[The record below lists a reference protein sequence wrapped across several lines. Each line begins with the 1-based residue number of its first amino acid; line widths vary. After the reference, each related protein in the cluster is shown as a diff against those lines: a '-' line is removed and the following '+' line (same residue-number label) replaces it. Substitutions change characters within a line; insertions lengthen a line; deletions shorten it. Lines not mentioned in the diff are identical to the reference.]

1 MMDISTSIAGIKLKN
16 PLMPAAGPLTG
27 SLEKM
32 LELEKLGV
40 SCMVAKTIS
49 IEGAKVPRP
58 CITSTSD
65 SVMNAELWS
74 EYPLDFWLK
83 DILPEL
89 KNTLKIP
96 LMISVGYT
104 KDDMEV
110 LIPKLDKYADSF
122 EVSTHY
128 VGKDLNVIGSTVK
141 KITELTQKPVFMK
154 VSPHIP
160 DVVEF
165 AKVVR
170 ENGASGIVAINSL
183 GPAMRINIKE
193 RKVEVGNDKGEVW
206 VSGPVIKPLS
216 LALIH
221 RIRSAMP
228 DFTVIGTGG
237 ITSAEDVLE
246 FLLCGADAVQM
257 LSSAMIKGRGLYKKI
272 IDDIPSVLKNNNFE
286 SIEEV
291 IQTKLKIPEINYM
304 PVYPKINDKKCTG
317 CGLCGKVCPYFAIKV
332 NDAVLID
339 KEKCF
344 GCGLCQSRC
353 PSRAI
358 YGIY

>member
-1 MMDISTSIAGIKLKN
+1 MDISTSIAGIKLKN

-40 SCMVAKTIS
+40 GCMVAKTIS

-58 CITSTSD
+58 CITSTND

-83 DILPEL
+83 SILPGL

-110 LIPKLDKYADSF
+110 LIPKLDKYADAF

-128 VGKDLNVIGSTVK
+128 TGKDLNVIGSIVK

-160 DVVEF
+160 DAVEF

-170 ENGASGIVAINSL
+170 ENGAAGIVAINSM
-183 GPAMRINIKE
+183 GPAMKIDLKE
-193 RKVEVGNDKGEVW
+193 RKVKVGNEKGEVW

-216 LALIH
+216 LALVH
-221 RIRSAMP
+221 RIKTAMP

-237 ITSAEDVLE
+237 IASAEDVLE

-272 IDDIPSVLKNNNFE
+272 IDDIPAALKNNNFG
-286 SIEEV
+286 SIQEV
-291 IQTKLKIPEINYM
+291 MQEKLQIPEIKYL
-304 PVYPKINDKKCTG
+304 PVHPKIDDKKCTG
-317 CGLCGKVCPYFAIKV
+317 CGLCGKVCPYFAVTV

-353 PSRAI
+353 PSKAI